1 MKECLVCETVFSGD
15 GWECPSCHSAPRFI
29 DGYPSFS
36 PDVQSGNDFFDRG
49 YFGQLADV
57 EGGNWWFRSRNR
69 LITGALG
76 RYFPSFS
83 NLLEIGCGT
92 GFVLSGIR
100 DAFPRASLSGSELF
114 SEGLLYA
121 RERLPGVSLFQ
132 MDARRI
138 PFREEFDVVGAF
150 DVIEHI
156 GEDLAVLKEI
166 FKSVRKG
173 GGIMLTVPQ
182 HRWLWSPVDEASFHK
197 RRYTR
202 RELVGKVESAGFRIA
217 RMTSFFTL
225 TFPLQVIS
233 RFRRRHQS
241 PGGGDFDLFEEFRI
255 PPWLNI
261 LLEKICS
268 AERSVLLREF
278 SLPVGGSLLCIGI
291 KE

>member
-1 MKECLVCETVFSGD
+1 M
-15 GWECPSCHSAPRFI
+15 
-29 DGYPSFS
+29 
-36 PDVQSGNDFFDRG
+36 
-49 YFGQLADV
+49 

-69 LITGALG
+69 LITWALG
-76 RYFPSFS
+76 CYFPSFR

-100 DAFPRASLSGSELF
+100 DAFPGVHLSGSELF
-114 SEGLLYA
+114 CEGLLYA
-121 RERLPGVSLFQ
+121 GERMPGVSLFQ

-150 DVIEHI
+150 DVLEHI
-156 GEDLAVLKEI
+156 GEDLAVLKEV
-166 FKSVRKG
+166 FKAVRKG

-202 RELVGKVESAGFRIA
+202 RELAGKVESAGFRIV
-217 RMTSFFTL
+217 RITPFFTL

-233 RFRRRHQS
+233 RFRRRRQS
-241 PGGGDFDLFEEFRI
+241 PAGADFDLFEEFRI
-255 PPWLNI
+255 PPWMNN
-261 LLEKICS
+261 LLERVCS
-268 AERSVLLREF
+268 AERSILMRGF